1 MEFYFLF
8 PLGAGWIAVVL
19 DELVPRFQELQEFQE
34 LLCVVM
40 QVRG

>member
-1 MEFYFLF
+1 MEFNFLF

-19 DELVPRFQELQEFQE
+19 DELVPRFQELQE